1 MDDAY
6 CLFVTLACILTLV
19 MPSAAQPL
27 LALVAGGL
35 ALAAA
40 LTSGPAHPTN
50 PPRRQQRGVPGP

>member
-27 LALVAGGL
+27 LAVLAAGL
-35 ALAAA
+35 AVAAA
-40 LTSGPAHPTN
+40 LTPGPTHPTN
-50 PPRRQQRGVPGP
+50 LTRPQQRGIPGP